1 MNVEISGTYLN
12 GYSKPD
18 YKDKETGEVKQCDYI
33 VQIQQTKSLSNGAVQ
48 NEYLDIPIGR
58 ELEKSYKD
66 KKVGDMVRVPC
77 NVYGENYAQIKVGKA
92 K

>member
-12 GYSKPD
+12 SYSKPD
-18 YKDKETGEVKQCDYI
+18 YKDKETGEVKQGDYI